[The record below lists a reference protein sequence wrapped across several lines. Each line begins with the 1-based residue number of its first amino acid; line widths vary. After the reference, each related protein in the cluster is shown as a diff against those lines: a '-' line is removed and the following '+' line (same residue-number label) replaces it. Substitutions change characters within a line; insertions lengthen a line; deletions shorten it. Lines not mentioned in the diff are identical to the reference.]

1 MKFADVL
8 RSIREQSLTEK
19 EKGTKFE
26 QLMKRW
32 LQTDPRYA
40 ALTDVWLWEEFP
52 AKKDLGGKDLGD
64 RHHGSSRP
72 EASLGGHRPY
82 HPQERHADGACRLA
96 GEPSELRAPHGLP
109 LPSFYHEP
117 R

>member
-32 LQTDPRYA
+32 LRTDPRYA

-52 AKKDLGGKDLGD
+52 AKKDLGGKDLGIDTMD
-64 RHHGSSRP
+64 RPSQKRLL
-72 EASLGGHRPY
+72 EASTHQ
-82 HPQERHADGACRLA
+82 PQERHGDGACSLS
-96 GEPSELRAPHGLP
+96 GEPPELRTPHSFP
-109 LPSFYHEP
+109 LPPFYH
-117 R
+117 

>member
-1 MKFADVL
+1 MTFADVL

-40 ALTDVWLWEEFP
+40 ALTNVWLWEEFP
-52 AKKDLGGKDLGD
+52 AKQDLYHHYIEEGKN
-64 RHHGSSRP
+64 
-72 EASLGGHRPY
+72 
-82 HPQERHADGACRLA
+82 DGK
-96 GEPSELRAPHGLP
+96 EI
-109 LPSFYHEP
+109 
-117 R
+117 